1 MKMEELAVTITRDA
15 QGQYTVETEN
25 KQEQMAEGGEGAM
38 EGMEEGMG
46 AGVQKAR
53 DLNDALKIAKG
64 LLEGGENASAE
75 SLFAKGFGGEEG
87 GMGMGGAPAQQAPMG
102 KPTRPAMM

>member
-1 MKMEELAVTITRDA
+1 MEEIAVTITRDA
-15 QGQYTVETEN
+15 QGQYTVESEN
-25 KQEQMAEGGEGAM
+25 NKEQMAEGGEGAA
-38 EGMEEGMG
+38 ENSAEGMG

-53 DLNDALKIAKG
+53 DLNEALKIAKD
-64 LLEGGENASAE
+64 LLQSGENASAE

-87 GMGMGGAPAQQAPMG
+87 GNNPPMGNAPMG